1 MDYGLEALE
10 CEEVTTAILNEESYL
25 AKLKE
30 RIQPHIK
37 IDEDPT
43 PQHEKKLNAAL
54 RKMVKAGKSMPET
67 PKDKQLSL
75 RRDKLAPY
83 ITDGAVAPT

>member
-1 MDYGLEALE
+1 M
-10 CEEVTTAILNEESYL
+10 SYL
-25 AKLKE
+25 AKLKD